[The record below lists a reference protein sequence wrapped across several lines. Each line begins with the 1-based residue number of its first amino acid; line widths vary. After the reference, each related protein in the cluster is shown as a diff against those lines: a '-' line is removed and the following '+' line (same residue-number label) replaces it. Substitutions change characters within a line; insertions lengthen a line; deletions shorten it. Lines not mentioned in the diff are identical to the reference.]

1 MIGNFDQQIATG
13 RLPKPGHGPG
23 MPKLAN
29 YTPDYQSILNQDP
42 AFTALKQS
50 LSAQGIQS
58 AASRRAATNQAL
70 IQFGAIPD
78 FSSVASQLGLSAD
91 ALKMLQADIDPA
103 TAGLASGN
111 QFSTEKELQRQEDQ
125 AMLALRNNLAARG
138 ALSSGENAYQ
148 SGNQEHN
155 YESAQQDALVK
166 LLGAITGYQQ
176 GYTTEQQAQQQQL
189 AQGIQQAEAADS
201 ALPQYQGFSLNYNA
215 RTGKY
220 VGPSGE
226 TYTPTRQGSNWT
238 LKDDGTGLTYVLNG
252 DGSLTLTQ

>member
-13 RLPKPGHGPG
+13 QFLKPGHTPG

-58 AASRRAATNQAL
+58 AAQRRQATNQAL
-70 IQFGAIPD
+70 EQFGSIPD
-78 FSSVASQLGLSAD
+78 FDSVASKLGLSAD
-91 ALKMLQADIDPA
+91 ALAMLKADIDPA
-103 TAGLASGN
+103 TAGLAAGN

-138 ALSSGENAYQ
+138 GLSSGENAYQ

-155 YESAQQDALVK
+155 YEHAQQDALMK
-166 LLGAITGYQQ
+166 LLSAITGYQQ
-176 GYTTEQQAQQQQL
+176 GYTTEQQGQQQQL
-189 AQGIQQAEAADS
+189 DQAIQQAEATDS
-201 ALPQYQGFSLNYNA
+201 SLPQYQGFSLNYNA
-215 RTGKY
+215 KSGKY

-226 TYTPTRQGSNWT
+226 KYTPIRQGNTWT
-238 LKDDGTGLTYVLNG
+238 LRDDGTGLTYVLDQNG
-252 DGSLTLTQ
+252 TLTLKQ